1 MRYFFLAFLLAGFF
15 NLFGQTGNY
24 FLSHFSPSEKKYDNV
39 CFAMVQTEKGLM
51 YFATRSGVLEFDG
64 RNWNLIPG
72 KGAVYSIQINASGD
86 MYWAGA
92 DGYGKLE
99 ADENGFLQLKTWS
112 RPEVKDVYQCLVVKD
127 KVYFLADEALYMH
140 KEEKKPVRLLA
151 TTTSGSFTGMT
162 EIFGS
167 IYLNTDQGILKADG
181 DHLAATTLGFSN
193 DDEILFSSA
202 YQNMYI
208 VGLANNKLYLCGED
222 LRPREMVLE
231 DQPYIAASVLVS
243 GTWVNRDLI
252 ALGTLR
258 GGLVFIHAASGKTQ
272 EIINYSTGL
281 PDNEVYA
288 LMNDKSQSI
297 WLAHEYGFTRVS
309 PYLPFRSFSH
319 YDGLKGNLLC
329 ALSSGDQVYVGTSL
343 GLYALQKEE
352 VFEDI
357 VHYDYILKEPAK
369 KEVKKEIKKE
379 AAPPSGPPAEETKP
393 PVVEAQSKKKG
404 FLWFLKRKRV
414 ESKPTPEAKA
424 DVAVTVPDQPEAT
437 SQANTNPASKPAY
450 QRIKKVEKVLRS
462 ARYVYK
468 KVEGIDAKIT
478 SLEQVGDQLVAAGL
492 GGAYEVTGLR
502 AWPLVEEPVRSV
514 FYAADEKM
522 LFISN
527 YKDEIWTLVSGE
539 EGWQTS
545 GMLNPLD
552 EPVIHIFK
560 GGDHEFWLCGLDKMH
575 RVEVEDQQIKTIQ
588 SIPVNNPN
596 FDGTAGIF
604 RKNEVVAINSQGFFK
619 YDRAHQAFAPIDT
632 LAKPLRYFAGD
643 NDIWFRDAHRW
654 NLFGQHPGQ
663 SNLDLLNL
671 FSDLRFIASDQTSDN
686 LWLITGNNELYKFF
700 GEKFTP
706 YEPGYPLLLKSV
718 RNDKRKVSRAGMME
732 LDQEKSSVSFEIVQ
746 PEYLGSESV
755 EYRYQL
761 LGLEKGW
768 SEWSSSYNMIDF
780 PYLPAGDYT
789 LLAQAKDI
797 FGKVKDLPLVSFEV
811 LPPYWKR
818 PWFYALEFAL
828 FASLVLLSFRLST
841 RYRFISR
848 VLSLLTIILLI
859 QFIQTVIGETFETR
873 TSPVKDFFM
882 QVLVAFL
889 ILPVEGYLRKLM
901 LRSLGAKTA
910 LHRFVSPKAPVVVE
924 EKQEEN

>member
-1 MRYFFLAFLLAGFF
+1 
-15 NLFGQTGNY
+15 
-24 FLSHFSPSEKKYDNV
+24 
-39 CFAMVQTEKGLM
+39 M

-72 KGAVYSIQINASGD
+72 KGAVYSLQINATGD

-99 ADENGFLQLKTWS
+99 ADDNGFLQLKTWS
-112 RPEVKDVYQCLVVKD
+112 RPEVKDVYQCLAVKD
-127 KVYFLADEALYMH
+127 KVYFLTDEAMYMH
-140 KEEKKPVRLLA
+140 KEEKKPVRLQA
-151 TTTSGSFTGMT
+151 TAVSGSFTGMT

-167 IYLNTDQGILKADG
+167 IYLNTGQGILKADG
-181 DHLAATTLGFSN
+181 DRLVATTLGFSN

-202 YQNMYI
+202 YQNMYL

-231 DQPYIAASVLVS
+231 DQPYITASVVVS
-243 GTWVNRDLI
+243 GTWVNRDLLV
-252 ALGTLR
+252 LGTLR
-258 GGLVFIHAASGKTQ
+258 GGLIFVHAASGKTQ

-319 YDGLKGNLLC
+319 YDGLQGNLLC
-329 ALSSGDQVYVGTSL
+329 ALSLGDQVYVGTSL

-352 VFEDI
+352 VFEEI
-357 VHYDYILKEPAK
+357 VHYDYILKPTK
-369 KEVKKEIKKE
+369 KDVKKE
-379 AAPPSGPPAEETKP
+379 AVPPSAPLTSPPTEDAKP

-414 ESKPTPEAKA
+414 ESTPKSETKADVTVPVPVEPEAKS
-424 DVAVTVPDQPEAT
+424 E
-437 SQANTNPASKPAY
+437 ANTNPAAKPSY

-462 ARYVYK
+462 AHYVYK
-468 KVEGIDAKIT
+468 KVVGIDAKIT
-478 SLEQVGDQLVAAGL
+478 CLEQVGGQLVAAGL
-492 GGAYEVTGLR
+492 GGAYEVSGLQAR
-502 AWPLVEEPVRSV
+502 PLVEEPVRSV
-514 FYAADEKM
+514 FNAASEKM
-522 LFISN
+522 LLIST
-527 YKDEIWTLVSGE
+527 YKDEIRTLAWGDK
-539 EGWQTS
+539 GWQTAS
-545 GMLNPLD
+545 VLNPLD
-552 EPVIHIFK
+552 EPVIYIFE
-560 GGDHEFWLCGLDKMH
+560 GADHEFWLCGLDKVH
-575 RVEVEDQQIKTIQ
+575 RVEIEDQQIKTIQ

-619 YDRAHQAFAPIDT
+619 YDRGRQVFVPIDT
-632 LAKPLRYFAGD
+632 LAKPIRYFASD

-718 RNDKRKVSRAGMME
+718 RNDKRKVSRAGMMK

-746 PEYLGSESV
+746 PDYLGSESV

-761 LGLEKGW
+761 FGLEKGW
-768 SEWSSSYNMIDF
+768 SEWSSSYNMVDF
-780 PYLPAGDYT
+780 PYLPSGEYT

-797 FGKVKDLPLVSFEV
+797 FGKVKDLPPVAFEV

-818 PWFYALEFAL
+818 PWFYAMEFAL

-859 QFIQTVIGETFETR
+859 QFIQTVIGETFETK

-901 LRSLGAKTA
+901 LRSLGANTA
-910 LHRFVSPKAPVVVE
+910 LHRFVSPKPSVAVE